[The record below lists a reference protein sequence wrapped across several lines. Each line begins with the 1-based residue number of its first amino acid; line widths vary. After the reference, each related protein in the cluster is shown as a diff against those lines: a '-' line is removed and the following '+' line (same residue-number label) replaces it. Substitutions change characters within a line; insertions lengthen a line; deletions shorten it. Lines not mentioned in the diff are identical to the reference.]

1 MRRVLLALASLA
13 LLSAAALSQD
23 PGLPAAQAAQQA
35 VMQTQ
40 QANLDA
46 MRQAQQANEDAT
58 RQAQE
63 ANENATRQ
71 AQQAAQVPILPV
83 AARPEFSLKPGSY
96 SGPVTVKIREATRG
110 ASVYYTTDGWT
121 PTADSSRYTGPVTLD
136 STTTLQAIAIA
147 PHMGQSRI
155 LSGLYTIA
163 SANKPSLP
171 ATSSELPPTPTS
183 GPAVLP
189 KGTMVPL
196 VFASAVSSKKAD
208 VGDKITLTVEDDVVV
223 GGWILVRKGTPA
235 LISVTGAHKSGT
247 LGVPGFVSFDAL
259 TLDVNG
265 TTVKL
270 RGTVTKQGPEIQ
282 ANPAR
287 IGLTLVPAGVFLIHG
302 KEAEVKAGSV
312 LRATVA
318 EDTPL
323 PHAQ

>member
-1 MRRVLLALASLA
+1 M
-13 LLSAAALSQD
+13 
-23 PGLPAAQAAQQA
+23 
-35 VMQTQ
+35 
-40 QANLDA
+40 
-46 MRQAQQANEDAT
+46 
-58 RQAQE
+58 
-63 ANENATRQ
+63 
-71 AQQAAQVPILPV
+71 
-83 AARPEFSLKPGSY
+83 
-96 SGPVTVKIREATRG
+96 
-110 ASVYYTTDGWT
+110 
-121 PTADSSRYTGPVTLD
+121 
-136 STTTLQAIAIA
+136 
-147 PHMGQSRI
+147 
-155 LSGLYTIA
+155 
-163 SANKPSLP
+163 
-171 ATSSELPPTPTS
+171 
-183 GPAVLP
+183 P